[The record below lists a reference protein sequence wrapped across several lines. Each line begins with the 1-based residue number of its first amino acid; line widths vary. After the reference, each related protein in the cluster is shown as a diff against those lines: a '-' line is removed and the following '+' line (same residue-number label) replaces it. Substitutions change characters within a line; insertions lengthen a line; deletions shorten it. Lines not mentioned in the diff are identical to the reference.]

1 MAIAV
6 NSIVSAVRKI
16 LMDEAGIRWTT
27 AELTDW
33 ISHAQR
39 NIVNHK
45 PDATATAARVLLVPG
60 TRQTIPTAAQRLIEV
75 TRNTNSAGTAPG
87 RAIKLVDRMEIDAS
101 HPQWHSV
108 NAPGGARHANVV
120 KNYAF
125 SENDPRTYYVFP
137 GVLTVNTA
145 YVDMVY
151 SVTPADAVA
160 GANLSVADYYAEAV
174 TDYVLYRAY
183 MKESEYGGS
192 GERVQ
197 LQLQLFLAAMG
208 LDIKVAKTSSPNANR
223 LGTEGGRK

>member
-1 MAIAV
+1 MA
-6 NSIVSAVRKI
+6 
-16 LMDEAGIRWTT
+16 G
-27 AELTDW
+27 
-33 ISHAQR
+33 
-39 NIVNHK
+39 
-45 PDATATAARVLLVPG
+45 PGPAR
-60 TRQTIPTAAQRLIEV
+60 
-75 TRNTNSAGTAPG
+75 
-87 RAIKLVDRMEIDAS
+87 
-101 HPQWHSV
+101 
-108 NAPGGARHANVV
+108 PGGARHANTF
-120 KNYAF
+120 KNYPF

-137 GVLTVNTA
+137 GVLTADTA

-160 GANLSVADYYAEAV
+160 GNNLAVADYYAEAV

-208 LDIKVAKTSSPNANR
+208 LDIKVAKTTSPNANR